1 MGYIRG
7 LDRNQIILFPERLDD
22 YISEENS
29 VRILDAY
36 VNSLELSD
44 LGFTKATPCDT
55 GRPPYSPYEML
66 KLYIYGYMN
75 RIRSSRRLEAE
86 TKRNVEVMWLMEK
99 LSPDHKTIARFRKEN
114 ASALKNVFRDFVKL
128 CIKLGLYGKELVA
141 IDGSKFKAV
150 NSKDNNYN
158 DEKLKDR
165 IARLD
170 TKIDEYMQQID
181 EADKLENAAENL
193 KSPDEIKAIL
203 SELISRKELYQ
214 SYAEEMK
221 QNGETQKSLTDPDS
235 RRMMA
240 NGKLDIC
247 YNVQTSVD
255 SKNKMIV
262 TFDVGNNAQDYNQLS
277 PMASESAKILEAENL
292 TATGDKG
299 YDSASDVAACIMQGI
314 NPHVADTNYDIC
326 LPTEIQVPKE
336 VSEKEIPAENITGH
350 TDGRCVYLPNRNI
363 AVCPMGKILYPS
375 GYKKS
380 HSAALFRNGRACSA
394 CQCKCTKEQ
403 YKQFEIRM
411 AKSEFTKEYDDKNIQ
426 LKQIHIKADKEIV
439 KQRKCIAEHPFGTI
453 KRAMDAGYLLT
464 KGFDNVIGEF
474 SLSFLAYNIKRA
486 INILGPKR
494 IIEEIKS

>member
-1 MGYIRG
+1 
-7 LDRNQIILFPERLDD
+7 
-22 YISEENS
+22 
-29 VRILDAY
+29 
-36 VNSLELSD
+36 
-44 LGFTKATPCDT
+44 
-55 GRPPYSPYEML
+55 
-66 KLYIYGYMN
+66 MN

-114 ASALKNVFRDFVKL
+114 SSALKNVFRDFVKL
-128 CIKLGLYGKELVA
+128 CIELGLYGKELVA

-158 DEKLKDR
+158 DKKIKER
-165 IARLD
+165 IARIN

-181 EADKLENAAENL
+181 EADTDENAAEKV
-193 KSPDEIKAIL
+193 KSPEEIKAII

-214 SYAEEMK
+214 SYADEMK

-247 YNVQTSVD
+247 YNVQASVD

-262 TFDVGNNAQDYNQLS
+262 TFDVGNNVQDFNQLS
-277 PMASESAKILEAENL
+277 PMASESAKIFDVDNI
-292 TATGDKG
+292 TATVDKG
-299 YDSASDVAACIMQGI
+299 YDSASDIAACIMQGI
-314 NPHVADTNYDIC
+314 KPHVADTDYDIC
-326 LPTEIQVPKE
+326 IPVEIQIPE
-336 VSEKEIPAENITGH
+336 GFIEKEIEAENITGH
-350 TDGRCVYLPNRNI
+350 IDGRCVYLPNRNV

-375 GYKKS
+375 TYKKN
-380 HSAALFRNGRACSA
+380 HSAALFRNGRACSS

-411 AKSEFTKEYDDKNIQ
+411 PKSEFTKDYDDKDLR

-439 KQRKCIAEHPFGTI
+439 KQRKSIAEHPFGTI

-464 KGFDNVIGEF
+464 KGFGNVMGEF
-474 SLSFLAYNIKRA
+474 SLTFLAYNFKRA
-486 INILGPKR
+486 ISILGAKR
-494 IIEEIKS
+494 IIEAII